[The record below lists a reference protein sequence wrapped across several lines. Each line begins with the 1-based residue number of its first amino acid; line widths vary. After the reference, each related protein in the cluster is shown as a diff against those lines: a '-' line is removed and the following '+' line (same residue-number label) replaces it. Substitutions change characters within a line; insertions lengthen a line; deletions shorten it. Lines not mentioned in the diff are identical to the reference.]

1 MYRYRALYTL
11 TVCAFITACA
21 SLAGPDYVLP
31 DAPMKS
37 GWSLNPGDA
46 SKGSEVIKLDWWTEF
61 GDLYLNKL
69 IEKAISDN
77 ISIQVAAARAAEARG
92 GVEIAKAGSLPRID
106 ASGKVEGGVGGKFGG
121 ETTTPPSAQGV
132 LLTVPGRG
140 TTPAIIRPL
149 GTPNKPE
156 STSPFVTDEIGIFLS
171 WELDLWGKLE
181 KGIEAQQAA
190 YQASESDWR
199 GTWLIIVSEVANKY
213 FLIRQFDEQI
223 AQQRK
228 SLEAAQQIL
237 AAYRAEA
244 RGGLKPETDVLAQQA
259 EINALQTQLLD
270 LQLKRTL
277 AENELATLVGTP
289 AGDFRVPVASL
300 QNTVKIPGVPTG
312 LPPDLL
318 LRRPDIIAAE
328 YNVLAKHELVGK
340 ARLEKLPS
348 ISLTAKG
355 AMSSL
360 LSTAIKAWTFGIGP
374 SINIPIFDPSID
386 ANIKVSEAEKKTA
399 EEEYR
404 LTVINAFQE
413 VENALVNRYHH
424 KEQRREIE
432 ERKKRL
438 AQVAAQVRA
447 QVRVGIAS
455 QLRVFET
462 ERTLLQA
469 SQDLLTSHQQILSDT
484 ITLYKA
490 LGGGWPRVTVDPPER
505 KRTKMAKKS

>member
-1 MYRYRALYTL
+1 
-11 TVCAFITACA
+11 
-21 SLAGPDYVLP
+21 
-31 DAPMKS
+31 
-37 GWSLNPGDA
+37 
-46 SKGSEVIKLDWWTEF
+46 
-61 GDLYLNKL
+61 
-69 IEKAISDN
+69 
-77 ISIQVAAARAAEARG
+77 
-92 GVEIAKAGSLPRID
+92 
-106 ASGKVEGGVGGKFGG
+106 
-121 ETTTPPSAQGV
+121 
-132 LLTVPGRG
+132 
-140 TTPAIIRPL
+140 
-149 GTPNKPE
+149 
-156 STSPFVTDEIGIFLS
+156 
-171 WELDLWGKLE
+171 
-181 KGIEAQQAA
+181 
-190 YQASESDWR
+190 
-199 GTWLIIVSEVANKY
+199 
-213 FLIRQFDEQI
+213 
-223 AQQRK
+223 
-228 SLEAAQQIL
+228 
-237 AAYRAEA
+237 
-244 RGGLKPETDVLAQQA
+244 
-259 EINALQTQLLD
+259 
-270 LQLKRTL
+270 
-277 AENELATLVGTP
+277 VGTP